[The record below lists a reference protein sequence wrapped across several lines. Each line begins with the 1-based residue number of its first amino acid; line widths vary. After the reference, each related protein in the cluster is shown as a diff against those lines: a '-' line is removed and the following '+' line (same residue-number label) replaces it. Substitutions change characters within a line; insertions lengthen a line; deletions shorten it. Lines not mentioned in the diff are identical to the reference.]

1 MLEKLLLSEQPERFR
16 KARAFVKAQGLSA
29 DAVAE
34 LISSAMVQA
43 LLASTQE
50 LQPGERARLR
60 FEKFSNVRPQ
70 HPGNVCLCVLV
81 VEKHIFRPLEG
92 RDALVQL
99 IKLCDDPNLV
109 GLKLLEHLNSVPLR
123 DLNCSTTNT
132 HARTHKYTSSVKSC
146 FVVFCCPQEAT
157 KQMNGVGF

>member
-70 HPGNVCLCVLV
+70 HPGNVCVCV
-81 VEKHIFRPLEG
+81 
-92 RDALVQL
+92 
-99 IKLCDDPNLV
+99 C
-109 GLKLLEHLNSVPLR
+109 
-123 DLNCSTTNT
+123 
-132 HARTHKYTSSVKSC
+132 
-146 FVVFCCPQEAT
+146 
-157 KQMNGVGF
+157 